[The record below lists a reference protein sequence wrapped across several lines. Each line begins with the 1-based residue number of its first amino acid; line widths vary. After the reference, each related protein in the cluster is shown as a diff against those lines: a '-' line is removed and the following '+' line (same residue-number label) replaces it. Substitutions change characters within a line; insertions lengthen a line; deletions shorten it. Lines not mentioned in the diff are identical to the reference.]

1 MCGRYSFVVEDALIW
16 ERFGIRVR
24 TAVYKAVYNCAPSQD
39 LPVITSEGDGSLEL
53 LRWGLVP
60 SWAKD
65 PSVGAR
71 MINARSETVM
81 EKPSFR
87 NAFRNRRCLVPADSF
102 YEWERQGK
110 KMPFRIL
117 LKSRM
122 PFAMA
127 GIWEQWEKRDGPL
140 LRSFSILTT
149 RANELIAPLHDRMP
163 VILQA
168 EAAHQWLTRGNET
181 DLIRLL
187 APYPAEAMEMY
198 PVSKLVNSPRNN
210 DPRLHEPLLQDPEI
224 TF

>member
-39 LPVITSEGDGSLEL
+39 LPVITNEGDGALEL

-163 VILQA
+163 VIVPKGD
-168 EAAHQWLTRGNET
+168 EDKWLDPQQN
-181 DLIRLL
+181 DL
-187 APYPAEAMEMY
+187 EMLKKII
-198 PVSKLVNSPRNN
+198 VSSP
-210 DPRLHEPLLQDPEI
+210 LHLIIE
-224 TF
+224 